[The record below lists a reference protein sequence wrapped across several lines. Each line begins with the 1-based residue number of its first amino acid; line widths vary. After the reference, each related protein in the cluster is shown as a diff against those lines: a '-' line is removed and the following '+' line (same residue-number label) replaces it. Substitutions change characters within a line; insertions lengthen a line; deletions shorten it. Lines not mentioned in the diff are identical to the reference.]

1 MHIKKGM
8 NVKVI
13 SGNNK
18 GQSGKILDVFPKKM
32 KAIVEGI
39 NFRKRSV
46 RPTQDNPSGGY
57 VDREAPLHL
66 SNLMV
71 MHNDQATRI
80 GYKKLENGKKCR
92 KKLTLVDLCIVCK
105 CGKSFCPKH
114 RTPESHNCKISEI
127 IAQKDK
133 EVQLDKVL
141 GGGNFKQIEV
151 I

>member
-8 NVKVI
+8 NVKII
-13 SGNNK
+13 SGNHK

-32 KAIVEGI
+32 KAIVEGV

-71 MHNDQATRI
+71 IHNDQPTRI
-80 GYKKLENGKKCR
+80 GYKKLEDGR
-92 KKLTLVDLCIVCK
+92 KVRVSIKT
-105 CGKSFCPKH
+105 
-114 RTPESHNCKISEI
+114 
-127 IAQKDK
+127 K
-133 EVQLDKVL
+133 EEL
-141 GGGNFKQIEV
+141 
-151 I
+151 

>member
-80 GYKKLENGKKCR
+80 GYKKLENGKKVR
-92 KKLTLVDLCIVCK
+92 
-105 CGKSFCPKH
+105 
-114 RTPESHNCKISEI
+114 ISV
-127 IAQKDK
+127 KTK
-133 EVQLDKVL
+133 EEL
-141 GGGNFKQIEV
+141 
-151 I
+151 

>member
-8 NVKVI
+8 NVKII
-13 SGNNK
+13 SGNHK

-32 KAIVEGI
+32 KAIVEGV

-71 MHNDQATRI
+71 IHNDQPTRI
-80 GYKKLENGKKCR
+80 GYKKLEDGR
-92 KKLTLVDLCIVCK
+92 KV
-105 CGKSFCPKH
+105 
-114 RTPESHNCKISEI
+114 RISI
-127 IAQKDK
+127 KTKD
-133 EVQLDKVL
+133 EL
-141 GGGNFKQIEV
+141 
-151 I
+151 